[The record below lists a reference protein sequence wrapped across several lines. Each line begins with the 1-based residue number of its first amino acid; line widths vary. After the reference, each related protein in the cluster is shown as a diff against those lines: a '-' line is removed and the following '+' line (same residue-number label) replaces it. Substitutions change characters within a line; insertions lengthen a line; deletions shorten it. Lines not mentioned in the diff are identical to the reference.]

1 MDPDLKREIEA
12 HIQIE
17 ADRLIAQGLSPE
29 QAQAAARRA
38 FGNQTSTIERVY
50 EQSRW
55 MPFERLL
62 QDLRH
67 ALRGFARQPGFTALV
82 LLLLTLGIG
91 ANTAIFSVM
100 DAVLLKTLPVRD
112 PQDLFV
118 VMTPDGSVSYP
129 VYRDLHDP
137 QQSLDGFFAS
147 SGETPVFRVRFPGS
161 RLTAPPK
168 MTVSMV
174 SGGYF
179 DVLGVQP
186 ALGRF
191 FAAAEDVVFGGHPVA
206 VVSHNFWRTQMRSDP
221 AAVGASIVLN
231 DTPFTIAGVAPRGFF
246 GESVGVNIDL
256 WAPLSMQTA
265 FAGDALQDRNWSWLK
280 MFGRR
285 RPGVPLQKAE
295 AELTTLF
302 AASKQKEP
310 GFKKDRLQPVRLLP
324 GAKGWWGIPRL
335 LEKPLTLMMA
345 MVGLVLLIASSNAAN
360 LMLARGAARRR
371 EMGVRLALGCGR
383 LRLVRQMMT
392 ESLLL
397 AGLGGLLG
405 LLVAQ
410 WGIRFVDFLLA
421 SAQEP
426 MTVEVTL
433 DWRVLGFTAAATLL
447 TGVFF
452 GLAPALRA
460 AATPVLSSL
469 HAAGTRTLAGGRMW
483 FNRGLVV
490 AQIVFSLVV
499 LVTAALLVRS
509 MRNLEN
515 VYTGLDRDR
524 VLVFAV
530 NEFIIPNAQKLF
542 PPDRLR
548 NLQQRM
554 EAIPGVRS
562 ASFSW
567 LGIMSGAQMITAVT
581 LASDPPGSKPHTV
594 RFQRISPG
602 YFRTVGTSL
611 LLGRDF
617 SPNDA
622 GPAAQLV
629 ILSESAAR
637 KLFGEGPVLGKR
649 FARHHVY
656 DPERELEVIG
666 VVAEARIDGLRQDAP
681 PLMYVPILGSG
692 GNFLSAEF
700 RITASPSSVIPAIRR
715 LFAEEK
721 ILVRE
726 VRTLAEQAD
735 RTIALEVM
743 LASLATVFGLLALI
757 VSATG
762 LYGLLAYAT
771 TRRTA
776 EFGVR
781 MAFGA
786 KRTQI
791 VTGVLAEAG
800 RLAIIGLALGLPVA
814 LAAARLTR
822 TTLYGLEPNDPLTL
836 AFAAALLLG
845 VAMLAGALPA
855 WRASR
860 VDPAAALRNE

>member
-1 MDPDLKREIEA
+1 
-12 HIQIE
+12 
-17 ADRLIAQGLSPE
+17 
-29 QAQAAARRA
+29 
-38 FGNQTSTIERVY
+38 
-50 EQSRW
+50 
-55 MPFERLL
+55 
-62 QDLRH
+62 
-67 ALRGFARQPGFTALV
+67 
-82 LLLLTLGIG
+82 
-91 ANTAIFSVM
+91 
-100 DAVLLKTLPVRD
+100 
-112 PQDLFV
+112 
-118 VMTPDGSVSYP
+118 
-129 VYRDLHDP
+129 
-137 QQSLDGFFAS
+137 
-147 SGETPVFRVRFPGS
+147 
-161 RLTAPPK
+161 
-168 MTVSMV
+168 
-174 SGGYF
+174 
-179 DVLGVQP
+179 
-186 ALGRF
+186 
-191 FAAAEDVVFGGHPVA
+191 
-206 VVSHNFWRTQMRSDP
+206 
-221 AAVGASIVLN
+221 
-231 DTPFTIAGVAPRGFF
+231 
-246 GESVGVNIDL
+246 
-256 WAPLSMQTA
+256 
-265 FAGDALQDRNWSWLK
+265 
-280 MFGRR
+280 
-285 RPGVPLQKAE
+285 VPLQKAE

-302 AASKQKEP
+302 VASKQKEP
-310 GFKKDRLQPVRLLP
+310 EFKKDRPLPVRLLP

-345 MVGLVLLIASSNAAN
+345 MVGLVLLIACSNAAN

-383 LRLVRQMMT
+383 LRLVRQRMT

-410 WGIRFVDFLLA
+410 WGIRFIDFLLA

-426 MTVEVTL
+426 MTVHVTL
-433 DWRVLGFTAAATLL
+433 DWRVLGFTAAAALL
-447 TGVFF
+447 TGVLF

-469 HAAGTRTLAGGRMW
+469 QAAGTRTLAGGRMW
-483 FNRGLVV
+483 FNQGLVV

-499 LVTAALLVRS
+499 LVIAALLVRS

-515 VYTGLDRDR
+515 VYTGLERDH

-530 NEFIIPNAQKLF
+530 NEFIAPNAQKLF

-562 ASFSW
+562 ASLSW
-567 LGIMSGAQMITAVT
+567 LGIMAGARWNTAVT

-594 RFQRISPG
+594 RVQPVSPG
-602 YFRTVGTSL
+602 YFRTVGTPL

-617 SPNDA
+617 SPKDA

-637 KLFGEGPVLGKR
+637 KLFGERPALGKR

-656 DPERELEVIG
+656 DPKRELEVIG
-666 VVAEARIDGLRQDAP
+666 VVAEARIDGLREDAP
-681 PLMYVPILGSG
+681 PLMYVPILKDG

-700 RITASPSSVIPAIRR
+700 RITASPASVISAIRR
-715 LFAEEK
+715 LFDQEK
-721 ILVRE
+721 ILVRD

-735 RTIALEVM
+735 RTIALEIL

-771 TRRTA
+771 TRRMA

-791 VTGVLAEAG
+791 VTGVLADAG
-800 RLAIIGLALGLPVA
+800 RLAIIGLALGLPAA

-836 AFAAALLLG
+836 TFAAALLLG